1 MDMLNRL
8 QAVEDIK
15 TLKARY
21 FRGVDTK
28 DRELLRSV
36 FTDAATADY
45 RGAATDPQSGIN
57 AVPSTTEEV
66 VRGGDAIA
74 DGVMAAVATLV
85 TVHHAS
91 IPEIEITGE
100 DTATGIW
107 PMVDRLR
114 MAPDALVKGLVG
126 YGHYHE
132 TYVRQ
137 NGSWKIQTL
146 RLTRL
151 RVDVTTA

>member
-1 MDMLNRL
+1 MDTLSKL
-8 QAVEDIK
+8 QAIEDIK
-15 TLKARY
+15 MLKARY

-36 FTDAATADY
+36 FADAATADY
-45 RGAATDPQSGIN
+45 RGAVTDPQSGIN
-57 AVPSTTEEV
+57 AVPGTTEEV

-74 DGVMAAVATLV
+74 DGVIAAVAALV
-85 TVHHAS
+85 TVHHGS

-100 DTATGIW
+100 DTAIGIW
-107 PMVDRLR
+107 PMVDILR
-114 MAPDALVKGLVG
+114 MPPTASVKGLVG

-137 NGSWKIQTL
+137 KGLWKIQSL

-151 RVDVTTA
+151 RVDVTTT